1 MNVIKA
7 LIEYGKLSSAHFAV
21 LTATIPL
28 TGAIAMGEK
37 DIGTLTILFII
48 GFLVHIYGFAFNH
61 YNDIEIDGLSKGI
74 QSRPLV
80 SGSITKKQASTFIL
94 LISISG
100 LFITYY
106 FFGLLLVLIYL
117 LGIFLASLYDIFS
130 KRITGMDFILAASVT
145 TGFIFGASTVSFDYN
160 YLVYILSILAFL
172 QTINLNLIAGGI
184 KDADHD
190 QLFQSKHIA
199 AQLGVKVE
207 DSSLVIPSTFSYIAY
222 FFSSLYA
229 IVAIGSVLLG
239 VIDIHILLLL
249 LLVGINCAFFAI
261 TNKLLNVEQFDR
273 QHIRFLI
280 ILHYSLNW
288 MNVPILL
295 TSEAPLAI
303 FLILYPLI
311 GLIVT
316 NIIIH
321 KTILRPQVL

>member
-1 MNVIKA
+1 
-7 LIEYGKLSSAHFAV
+7 
-21 LTATIPL
+21 
-28 TGAIAMGEK
+28 
-37 DIGTLTILFII
+37 
-48 GFLVHIYGFAFNH
+48 
-61 YNDIEIDGLSKGI
+61 
-74 QSRPLV
+74 
-80 SGSITKKQASTFIL
+80 
-94 LISISG
+94 
-100 LFITYY
+100 
-106 FFGLLLVLIYL
+106 
-117 LGIFLASLYDIFS
+117 
-130 KRITGMDFILAASVT
+130 MDFILAASVT

-160 YLVYILSILAFL
+160 YLVYLLSILAFL

-207 DSSLVIPSTFSYIAY
+207 DSSLVVPNTFSYIAY
-222 FFSSLYA
+222 FFSSIYA
-229 IVAIGSVLLG
+229 IVAIGPILLG
-239 VIDIHILLLL
+239 LIDIHMIFLFLI
-249 LLVGINCAFFAI
+249 VGINCLFFVI
-261 TNKLLNVEQFDR
+261 TYKLLHVEQFDR

-295 TSEAPLAI
+295 TSAAPLAI

-321 KTILRPQVL
+321 NTILRPQVL

>member
-1 MNVIKA
+1 
-7 LIEYGKLSSAHFAV
+7 
-21 LTATIPL
+21 
-28 TGAIAMGEK
+28 
-37 DIGTLTILFII
+37 
-48 GFLVHIYGFAFNH
+48 
-61 YNDIEIDGLSKGI
+61 
-74 QSRPLV
+74 
-80 SGSITKKQASTFIL
+80 
-94 LISISG
+94 
-100 LFITYY
+100 
-106 FFGLLLVLIYL
+106 
-117 LGIFLASLYDIFS
+117 
-130 KRITGMDFILAASVT
+130 
-145 TGFIFGASTVSFDYN
+145 
-160 YLVYILSILAFL
+160 LAFL

-261 TNKLLNVEQFDR
+261 THKLLHVDQFDR